1 LVILRKPAEDVSE
14 AALTRFAARAS
25 RATRLQ
31 GEFAVLVTG
40 SREVRSLNRRFRR
53 KDKPTDVISFPSEM
67 DGVAGDIA
75 ISIDIARKNGK
86 ELGHDTET
94 ELKVLILHGMLHLR
108 GMDHETDQGQM
119 RRREMVLRRR
129 LGLPEGLIERSQRS
143 SSQPRSRKRRPQ

>member
-1 LVILRKPAEDVSE
+1 MVILRKPAEDVSE